1 MFATGGRRHGCRL
14 EPCPSG
20 FGILYPLLQGIH
32 TRRRY
37 SCRKAFCSFREFVDV
52 TATLRY
58 EPCTQFINVSQR
70 ALHIYFI
77 DGCRRIK
84 IERNNLLC
92 EQAPTEVFRS
102 IFAWLVTLKLV
113 WCKNSKNNEFRTKKF
128 PNPEFLYGISSFC
141 TLSENNSFLHGKIS
155 CFCIFLEKNSV
166 FNTNGTP
173 RVTLHQLRLAAC
185 SSQRKNATFR
195 TMPTAASAE
204 KMPASRSPRNIYAS
218 DLAQAFF
225 ICPLSSYRTLS
236 RVSAAS
242 H

>member
-58 EPCTQFINVSQR
+58 DPCTQFINVSQS

-113 WCKNSKNNEFRTKKF
+113 WCKKPKAMNSVQKNSQIRNFCT
-128 PNPEFLYGISSFC
+128 EFLHFARSAKITAFYMAKSPVFVFFQKKIA
-141 TLSENNSFLHGKIS
+141 FLIQTE
-155 CFCIFLEKNSV
+155 L
-166 FNTNGTP
+166 
-173 RVTLHQLRLAAC
+173 
-185 SSQRKNATFR
+185 
-195 TMPTAASAE
+195 
-204 KMPASRSPRNIYAS
+204 PA
-218 DLAQAFF
+218 
-225 ICPLSSYRTLS
+225 
-236 RVSAAS
+236 
-242 H
+242 